1 MNDHYD
7 YLVIGSGAGGSAA
20 AYHLAHAGKRVL
32 VLEKGEPL
40 PLDGS
45 TLDVDK
51 VVHQGLF
58 KSHEAWL
65 DKDGHTLVPEEYFNL
80 GGKTKWYG
88 AALLRFSSDEFEGD
102 GEHQCRA
109 WPISY
114 QQLEP
119 YYEQAEKLL
128 GLHQFEAEPDLCRIV
143 EHLQRNGAGWQAQPL
158 PLGLA
163 AEILHHPEE
172 ARHYDGFASVRNLKA
187 DAQHSLLDQLKS
199 LPNFKVMTGAAVEQL
214 VAADT
219 GPQRI
224 AGVVDQEGRRFQA
237 DRIVLA
243 AGALHSPRLL
253 QAYMETTGLAE
264 RLPCYRMV
272 GRNYKHHLLT
282 ALLAV
287 TFSRQTDL
295 LRKTVLLLNDKLPH
309 SSVQPLGFGSDVI
322 STLFPRFVPA
332 WLARMVGA
340 RAYGF
345 FLQTEDGSDEDNRVL
360 ARANG
365 IELPQLDYD
374 PRRLPAAQRE
384 HRRLVRALSR
394 ALLGAGFLPLAKP
407 IPPAGTAHACG
418 TLVTGSD
425 PQTSVVDGNGKVYGL
440 ENLYVV
446 DGSVLP
452 RSGRE
457 NPSLTIYA
465 WALRVADRLAALGD
479 NR

>member
-1 MNDHYD
+1 
-7 YLVIGSGAGGSAA
+7 
-20 AYHLAHAGKRVL
+20 
-32 VLEKGEPL
+32 
-40 PLDGS
+40 
-45 TLDVDK
+45 
-51 VVHQGLF
+51 
-58 KSHEAWL
+58 
-65 DKDGHTLVPEEYFNL
+65 
-80 GGKTKWYG
+80 
-88 AALLRFSSDEFEGD
+88 
-102 GEHQCRA
+102 
-109 WPISY
+109 
-114 QQLEP
+114 
-119 YYEQAEKLL
+119 
-128 GLHQFEAEPDLCRIV
+128 
-143 EHLQRNGAGWQAQPL
+143 
-158 PLGLA
+158 
-163 AEILHHPEE
+163 
-172 ARHYDGFASVRNLKA
+172 
-187 DAQHSLLDQLKS
+187 
-199 LPNFKVMTGAAVEQL
+199 
-214 VAADT
+214 
-219 GPQRI
+219 
-224 AGVVDQEGRRFQA
+224 
-237 DRIVLA
+237 
-243 AGALHSPRLL
+243 
-253 QAYMETTGLAE
+253 
-264 RLPCYRMV
+264 
-272 GRNYKHHLLT
+272 
-282 ALLAV
+282 
-287 TFSRQTDL
+287 
-295 LRKTVLLLNDKLPH
+295 LLLNDKLPH